1 LSQTPSPSP
10 RLLHRLQRGL
20 ARLAEAESE
29 SGLLRVLD
37 EFLQQLPGIACAMLT
52 VVDHLGRSTGKALA
66 STHNRT
72 WLLALP
78 AGDPAGAVAARAALH
93 ALPPIEFP
101 IRQGLSGMLCVYSDP
116 TRPRSA
122 AVDSALLDALRIVTL
137 TYGAH
142 LARLGH
148 GLGTLSLVRTPTD
161 AVAPPQDAVFPGDS
175 LGTTS
180 VQLAATV
187 GKPTLS
193 MLPTIARQPGRLLE
207 RQHFLRAVDAHLQ
220 DTDCVE
226 AALLRVDLVQRA
238 SDLECNVES
247 HLPPRDAM
255 ESLSLALPEGLP
267 AACLKSGEFALLLAP
282 ALLRTEG
289 APHSLEHIDRQVRAL
304 ISARVRELALHATFT
319 SALWPRDGV
328 DAVALIRH
336 ARAQSQPATS
346 TDDAIANRALDR
358 AERVSME
365 SELHR
370 LLQTGAVSEEMRVVY
385 QPQVGLVDMRLCG
398 VEALLRWRSPRFG
411 EVAPSVF
418 VPILEESGLIVPVG
432 EWMLRQ
438 ACSQVRRWAKQG
450 VTVRRLAV
458 NLSAS
463 QLRAPAIARTLE
475 KILADTGLMASCQL
489 EVEVTESTLMS
500 DAEVMG
506 DLLRSLTDLGV
517 RVAVDD
523 FGRGTCAL
531 GWLESFPISGIKVDP
546 LFLGE
551 LDGNPD
557 HAQLAR
563 AMFDL
568 GRALNLRVSAEG
580 VETASQL
587 AFIRSNGCEEA
598 QGFYLARPLEA
609 EHFVAGTSHAF
620 H

>member
-1 LSQTPSPSP
+1 LSQTPSTSP

-29 SGLLRVLD
+29 SGILRVLD
-37 EFLQQLPGIACAMLT
+37 EFLQELPGIACAMLT
-52 VVDHLGRSTGKALA
+52 VVDHLGSGSDTDAGEPR
-66 STHNRT
+66 NRT

-78 AGDPAGAVAARAALH
+78 AGGAAGAVAARAALRP
-93 ALPPIEFP
+93 LPPIEFP

-116 TRPRSA
+116 ARPRPA

-137 TYGAH
+137 TLGAH
-142 LARLGH
+142 LARM
-148 GLGTLSLVRTPTD
+148 TPSLPRLVAASPAYAQEPVPPPVTARP
-161 AVAPPQDAVFPGDS
+161 AVA
-175 LGTTS
+175 LG
-180 VQLAATV
+180 LAGTPA
-187 GKPTLS
+187 
-193 MLPTIARQPGRLLE
+193 AGRGLLLE
-207 RQHFLRAVDAHLQ
+207 RQQFMREVDAHLHA
-220 DTDCVE
+220 TTCLE
-226 AALLRVDLVQRA
+226 AALLRVDLGPEEEGAPGGDRYAGARLA
-238 SDLECNVES
+238 SRSIASALCAV
-247 HLPPRDAM
+247 
-255 ESLSLALPEGLP
+255 LPEGLP
-267 AACLKSGEFALLLAP
+267 ATSLRAGEFAVLLAP
-282 ALLRTEG
+282 ALLTVSTH
-289 APHSLEHIDRQVRAL
+289 PPSLAQLEQRVRAAL
-304 ISARVRELALHATFT
+304 AAGLRETGPCEVAFAT
-319 SALWPRDGV
+319 ALWPRDGV
-328 DAVALIRH
+328 DAAALLRKV
-336 ARAQSQPATS
+336 RAQPQEMPADCTRAS
-346 TDDAIANRALDR
+346 RALQR

-365 SELHR
+365 SELRR
-370 LLQTGAVSEEMRVVY
+370 LLQSEALAEEMRIVY
-385 QPQVGLVDMRLCG
+385 QPQVGLSDMRLCG

-438 ACSQVRRWAKQG
+438 ACGQVRRWVEQG
-450 VTVRRLAV
+450 VSVRRLAV

-463 QLRAPAIARTLE
+463 QLRAPATARALE
-475 KILADTGLMASCQL
+475 QVLVDTGLMAWCQL

-500 DAEVMG
+500 DADGMVEQ
-506 DLLRSLTDLGV
+506 LRAFTGLGV

-551 LDGNPD
+551 LDANPD

-587 AFIRSNGCEEA
+587 DFIRSNGCEEA
-598 QGFYLARPLEA
+598 QGYYLARPLEA
-609 EHFVAGTSHAF
+609 EHFVAGTSRAF